1 LRLGDFT
8 YVLPPERIAQTP
20 AEPRDT
26 SRLLVVRRGG
36 AAPGGP
42 PPWQD
47 AVFRDLPGLLSPGDL
62 VVTNDTRVLPA
73 RLWGRKASGGRAEV
87 LLLTREGFDRW
98 EALVRSAKRSR
109 PGTRIR
115 VGAGA
120 SPGAEIEVLEA
131 RGDGVYLV
139 RLEAPGDPL
148 AALETLGEMPLPPYI
163 RRSAP
168 DPRDREWYQTV
179 YARPEAAGSAAAPTA
194 GLHFTPRVLADLNAR
209 GIERA
214 SVTLHVGLG
223 TFLPVRAERLEDH
236 RMHREWYEVP
246 PATARAVNQALGE
259 GRRVVAVGT
268 TVTRVLEHCGA
279 GGRLE
284 AGNGWTELFLKPG
297 HEFRVV
303 GGLVTN
309 FHLPETTLLMLVC
322 AFGGTEPVLAAY
334 RHAVEAGYRF
344 YSYGD
349 AMVVL

>member
-1 LRLGDFT
+1 MRLGDFT
-8 YVLPPERIAQTP
+8 YFLPPERIAQIP
-20 AEPRDT
+20 AQPRDA
-26 SRLLVVRRGG
+26 SRLLAVRRGG
-36 AAPGGP
+36 AGPGEAA
-42 PPWQD
+42 PWQD
-47 AVFRDLPGLLSPGDL
+47 AAFRDLARLLSPGDL
-62 VVTNDTRVLPA
+62 LVTNDTRVFPA

-87 LLLTREGFDRW
+87 LLLTREGADRW

-115 VGAGA
+115 VGEDSGLTV
-120 SPGAEIEVLEA
+120 EVLEI
-131 RGDGVYLV
+131 RGEGVYLV
-139 RLEAPGDPL
+139 RLETPGDPL
-148 AALETLGEMPLPPYI
+148 AALEALGEMPLPPYI
-163 RRSAP
+163 RRAAP
-168 DPRDREWYQTV
+168 DPRDRQWYQTV
-179 YARPEAAGSAAAPTA
+179 FARPDAAGSAAAPTA
-194 GLHFTPRVLADLNAR
+194 GLHFTPRVLTDLAAR

-223 TFLPVRAERLEDH
+223 TFLPVRAERLEEH

-246 PATARAVNQALGE
+246 EATARAVNGALAE

-279 GGRLE
+279 SGELK
-284 AGNGWTELFLKPG
+284 AGSGWTELFLKPG

>member
-1 LRLGDFT
+1 MRPGDFT

-36 AAPGGP
+36 GARGGP
-42 PPWQD
+42 ADFQD
-47 AVFRDLPGLLSPGDL
+47 AAFGELPRLLTPGDL
-62 VVTNDTRVLPA
+62 LVTNDTRVLPA
-73 RLWGRKASGGRAEV
+73 RLWGRKESGGRAEV
-87 LLLTREGFDRW
+87 LLLAREGPDRW

-115 VGAGA
+115 VGEDSGLTV
-120 SPGAEIEVLEA
+120 EVLEV

-139 RLEAPGDPL
+139 RLEPPGDPL
-148 AALETLGEMPLPPYI
+148 AALDALGEMPLPPYI
-163 RRSAP
+163 RRAAP

-179 YARPEAAGSAAAPTA
+179 FARPEAAGSVAAPTA
-194 GLHFTPRVLADLNAR
+194 GLHFTPRVLAELEAR
-209 GIERA
+209 GIETA
-214 SVTLHVGLG
+214 PLTLHVGLG

-246 PATARAVNQALGE
+246 EATACAVNRALAQR
-259 GRRVVAVGT
+259 RRVVAVGT

-279 GGRLE
+279 GGGVE
-284 AGNGWTELFLKPG
+284 AGSGWTELFLKPG
-297 HEFRVV
+297 HDFRVV

-309 FHLPETTLLMLVC
+309 FHLPETTLLALVC
-322 AFGGTEPVLAAY
+322 AFGGADSVLAAY

-349 AMVVL
+349 AMLVL